1 MGKKSKIDVAAFEKQ
16 LKAVAEQAIQ
26 DTITD
31 EVIPNVKHRL
41 SKKTK
46 HELQDMT
53 PKSNAVLSTDPEA
66 ISGYINTKKGV
77 RRVLSSESYIKN
89 TALKKNSN
97 DWEFTV
103 FFDVAPDDPIWKWN
117 NGDANSVGSDGEL
130 FAQWMVDGKLVVH
143 PALSQYRGKIIN
155 GTNYENPYF
164 DVTEDNYTWQK
175 YVKDYSFKQIPFVD
189 HTIKELNKD
198 KNFINDIQKS
208 ISNKIS
214 KGLKK

>member
-1 MGKKSKIDVAAFEKQ
+1 MA
-16 LKAVAEQAIQ
+16 
-26 DTITD
+26 
-31 EVIPNVKHRL
+31 
-41 SKKTK
+41 
-46 HELQDMT
+46 
-53 PKSNAVLSTDPEA
+53 PKSNAVLSTDPEG

-89 TALKKNSN
+89 TALKKKSN

-103 FFDVAPDDPIWKWN
+103 FFDVAPDDPIWEWN

-143 PALSQYRGKIIN
+143 PALSQYRGKILN
-155 GTNYENPYF
+155 GTNFENPYY